1 MSKDHRTP
9 NEVHF
14 ILSHNITILDSLL
27 DLLGV
32 EVIKLNAFSFCSTKC
47 SIELLNGR
55 SQGLTS
61 FMSIT

>member
-32 EVIKLNAFSFCSTKC
+32 EVIKLNAFSKC